1 MDPLRLSV
9 ALVPLAVYLLAIGVL
24 NFARR
29 TTVVSGGRDLA
40 ALAVGVVGLVL
51 VGPIELLLPRTALT
65 VYGVYTWPMVLVLY
79 SLCSSLT
86 ALLIRPRLVL
96 YNAPTVSEL
105 RPVMASVVD
114 ELDADARWAGSTIA
128 MPELQVEFVVEN
140 HPLLRTITLSATH
153 QRQSLSGWQTLHVS
167 LVQHLPRHT
176 HRASTW
182 GLALTIVS
190 LAIFMLVVWQLLHH
204 TQALAQSRGDLL
216 P

>member
-1 MDPLRLSV
+1 
-9 ALVPLAVYLLAIGVL
+9 
-24 NFARR
+24 
-29 TTVVSGGRDLA
+29 
-40 ALAVGVVGLVL
+40 
-51 VGPIELLLPRTALT
+51 
-65 VYGVYTWPMVLVLY
+65 MVLVLY

-153 QRQSLSGWQTLHVS
+153 QRQSLSGWQTLHAS
-167 LVQHLPRHT
+167 LVRHLPRHT
-176 HRASTW
+176 HRASAW

-204 TQALAQSRGDLL
+204 TQALAQSLGDLL